1 MMRALHVLES
11 LAAGGIET
19 TFLNALR
26 AWRLEEPWAAH
37 DVLAFAGGAL
47 EDAYRACAD
56 SVAVTAAPRDLE
68 RAVLQPY
75 DVIDF
80 LFDRCAYRL
89 LPFVVGHA
97 PAAVVYGKGYD
108 LGGRVRA
115 NHGLAWQ
122 PDESLLWGADA
133 ATFTTSGL
141 ASGYHAPPERVEVLG
156 KAASVERFLSLPPP
170 DAWTPPRI
178 VCVANL
184 HALKRL
190 GDLVVAVSRLR
201 GELPGVRVRFVGADH
216 TGEGERLRGAAREAG
231 VEDACEIVGF
241 HADVA
246 GDLAEAR
253 VFALPSGCEGVP
265 TAMLE
270 AMAAARPV
278 VVTDVGH
285 IRSVVDDGVEGFLV
299 APGDVGALADRL
311 RTLLVD
317 PVRARAMG
325 AAARARARG
334 HDVRTV
340 ARRLRSVLERA
351 AAGASRRG
359 AA

>member
-1 MMRALHVLES
+1 MIRALHVLES

-19 TFLNALR
+19 TFLNMLR
-26 AWRLEEPWAAH
+26 AWRLEAPWAAH

-47 EDAYRACAD
+47 EDSYRACAD
-56 SVAVTAAPRDLE
+56 SVTVTTAPRELE

-75 DVIDF
+75 DVIHF

-89 LPFVVGHA
+89 LPLVVA
-97 PAAVVYGKGYD
+97 RTETPVVYGKGYD

-115 NHGLAWQ
+115 NDGLAWQ
-122 PDESLLWGADA
+122 PDESLLWGADL
-133 ATFTTSGL
+133 ATFTTAGL
-141 ASGYHAPPERVEVLG
+141 AAAYDVPPGRGDVLG
-156 KAASVERFLSLPPP
+156 KAASIDRFLSLPPA
-170 DAWTPPRI
+170 DASTPPRI

-201 GELPGVRVRFVGADH
+201 AELPEVRVRFVGADR
-216 TGEGERLRGAAREAG
+216 TGESERLRRVARDAG

-241 HADVA
+241 HSDVA
-246 GDLAEAR
+246 GDIAAAR

-325 AAARARARG
+325 EAARVRARA